1 MDRSKDWL
9 EQGKSDLEAANHLL
23 DTNDFSW
30 SCFLAQQTAEKALK
44 ALGEYI
50 NIFLWGHDLVDLIE
64 ELEKK
69 IKIPEKILDNSKTL
83 NLYYISTRYPD
94 AFTSGHPS
102 EKFSKQQA
110 LDAIKLGKEI
120 LEYVQEKIK

>member
-1 MDRSKDWL
+1 MDRTKDWL
-9 EQGKSDLEAANHLL
+9 EQGKSDLKAANHLL

-30 SCFLAQQTAEKALK
+30 SCFLAQQTAEKALQ
-44 ALGEYI
+44 ALGENI

-83 NLYYISTRYPD
+83 NLYYIY
-94 AFTSGHPS
+94 
-102 EKFSKQQA
+102 
-110 LDAIKLGKEI
+110 
-120 LEYVQEKIK
+120 KISRCVYKWASF